1 MAVRSSGHPRVSRT
15 ARSAAHATRSR
26 STAATWAEGRARSG
40 PLETSDQCGSWPA
53 VEARGLRD
61 ARDDT
66 TDIQTPWARA
76 QGVCMSV
83 VSSRASRRPRASTA
97 GQLPHWSEVS
107 SGPLRARPSA
117 HVAAVLRDLVAWA
130 ADLAVLLTR
139 GCPEDR
145 TAIERVRHY

>member
-1 MAVRSSGHPRVSRT
+1 
-15 ARSAAHATRSR
+15 
-26 STAATWAEGRARSG
+26 
-40 PLETSDQCGSWPA
+40 
-53 VEARGLRD
+53 
-61 ARDDT
+61 
-66 TDIQTPWARA
+66 
-76 QGVCMSV
+76 MSV

-130 ADLAVLLTR
+130 ADLALLLTR

-145 TAIERVRHY
+145 TAIERVRHYACAWLAGEPCADIAIDDVLTTVAALMAGIDRSLGGTIPDDDEREAIGAAVCA